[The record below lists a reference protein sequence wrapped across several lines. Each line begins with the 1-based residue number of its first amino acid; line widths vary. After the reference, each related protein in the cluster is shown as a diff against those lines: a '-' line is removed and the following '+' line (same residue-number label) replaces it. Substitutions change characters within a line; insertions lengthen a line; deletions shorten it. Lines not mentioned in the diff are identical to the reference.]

1 MRYYIEKNLDFEKGV
16 NRKDD
21 SSNVSVLPLNE
32 KESIYFS
39 RRDISKQF
47 LKSIELLKYSILNW
61 HLECLHVCK

>member
-32 KESIYFS
+32 KESIS
-39 RRDISKQF
+39 AGGIF
-47 LKSIELLKYSILNW
+47 LSNFLSPLN
-61 HLECLHVCK
+61 C

>member
-47 LKSIELLKYSILNW
+47 LKSIELLKYSILN
-61 HLECLHVCK
+61 